1 MCLENLHEMSQP
13 LTSQD
18 QKLLEAQVTVM
29 EGGKMS
35 QSQCKWRPPGPLQGT
50 FSVLQSNS
58 PGLTPI
64 VPHGG

>member
-1 MCLENLHEMSQP
+1 MCLENLHVMSQP
-13 LTSQD
+13 LISQD

-35 QSQCKWRPPGPLQGT
+35 QSQCKWKPSGPLQGT
-50 FSVLQSNS
+50 FSVLLSNS
-58 PGLTPI
+58 SGLTPT